1 MTFPDDNDKSTYVP
15 SITLK
20 LGNDPLEIEANES
33 DFLLPKNHFPT
44 DRDSLLSRA
53 LPWHKTPSIYW
64 LLPAFF
70 VVAVTY
76 GIGIAP
82 KVKFYVDVVCRDY
95 YSSKQE
101 NTTQKLFVLNNDELP
116 DDMCNIPEVQ
126 AEVSQL
132 ILVLNLCTAIPGVF
146 VLGTL
151 GSLSDRWG
159 RRMILFLASVG
170 MAMLNLCI
178 LLAGNFWSYFGIKFL
193 IIGYLMEGLSGG
205 VLLFI
210 TVSYAYI
217 ADCTTSTQRNAV
229 FGLLQG
235 VIIMGFS
242 LGPMIS
248 GWLVDAMDN
257 IMSSIPLEKQL
268 ENQRRYQDELR
279 NHSLF
284 WKWFGVLNLFKTLS
298 ILMPRNQKGASRNA
312 EELEDEIPTNAGK
325 YSLLKLAGI
334 NILIFGVIT
343 GTQQI
348 FLLYTS
354 YVFDWS
360 IMDQGYVLFLG
371 GFSRAVVL
379 LVVYPMFLRLFKK
392 WSIKDDRKVIENN
405 VNDRDA
411 TRKSR
416 TSSPTV
422 LDEVDKKKE
431 LLTEVWIIRVGLA
444 VDAIS
449 YLFFGLATNSTTFF
463 AAAISNP
470 TIKSLETKLIPKSQV
485 GQLLGAISVLD
496 SIIRIISPTLFYSMY
511 SLLVKTSPHLIWYGV
526 TGMMATALLL
536 TLGITSKN

>member
-1 MTFPDDNDKSTYVP
+1 MTFPDDNDKSTYA
-15 SITLK
+15 SSTTLK
-20 LGNDPLEIEANES
+20 LRNGPLEIEANES
-33 DFLLPKNHFPT
+33 DLLLPKNHFPA
-44 DRDSLLSRA
+44 DRDSLLSRT

-64 LLPAFF
+64 LIPAFF
-70 VVAVTY
+70 VVAVTF
-76 GIGIAP
+76 GIGISP
-82 KVKFYVDVVCRDY
+82 KVKFYVNVVCRDY

-101 NTTQKLFVLNNDELP
+101 NTTQKFFVLNNDELP

-126 AEVSQL
+126 AGVSQL

-159 RRMILFLASVG
+159 RRMMLFLASVG
-170 MAMLNLCI
+170 MTMLSLCI
-178 LLAGNFWSYFGIKFL
+178 LLAGNFWSYFGIKIL
-193 IIGYLMEGLSGG
+193 IIGYLIDGFSGG

-217 ADCTTSTQRNAV
+217 ADCTTPTQRNAV

-235 VIIMGFS
+235 VMSYNG
-242 LGPMIS
+242 LLVGPYDIRM
-248 GWLVDAMDN
+248 
-257 IMSSIPLEKQL
+257 SIPFEKQL

-279 NHSLF
+279 NHSWF
-284 WKWFGVLNLFKTLS
+284 WKWLSVLNIFKTLS
-298 ILMPRNQKGASRNA
+298 ILMPKNQKGASRNA
-312 EELEDEIPTNAGK
+312 EELEDGITINAGK
-325 YSLLKLAGI
+325 YSILTLAGI
-334 NILIFGVIT
+334 NILIFGVIM

-392 WSIKDDRKVIENN
+392 WGIKDDRKVIENN

-416 TSSPTV
+416 PSSPTV
-422 LDEVDKKKE
+422 LDEFDEKKE
-431 LLTEVWIIRVGLA
+431 LLAEVWIIRMGLA
-444 VDAIS
+444 IDAIS

-463 AAAISNP
+463 AAYFFGSLSAIASP
-470 TIKSLETKLIPKSQV
+470 TIKSLQTKLVPKSQLV
-485 GQLLGAISVLD
+485 QHISENFTAFDLVRGYEYDDD
-496 SIIRIISPTLFYSMY
+496 SITVDPWNHIQE
-511 SLLVKTSPHLIWYGV
+511 
-526 TGMMATALLL
+526 
-536 TLGITSKN
+536 ITD